1 MRACE
6 NANPHTVIA
15 YLSSAFYKV
24 VEARIYC
31 RGKNKKQGGNLKCQ

>member
-1 MRACE
+1 MPACK

-15 YLSSAFYKV
+15 YLSSAFYEV
-24 VEARIYC
+24 VEARTYC